1 MGAKTSG
8 SRPASATVT
17 SNRIVVGVD
26 VPAQDSGPL
35 TWACQ
40 EADRVRAALQVVSA
54 RPVGVGP
61 PAARPATDI
70 GSDPT
75 ESMLRSIA
83 ELAHGL
89 CADAE
94 VRPPRVE
101 AGSPPHVLVG
111 ALDDQALLLVVG
123 RRTRACVQHLLLG
136 STSIAV
142 AGRAPVPTVVVPDT
156 WAPGQAASSPV
167 VVGLS
172 GEDDE
177 PLLRFGFDRAASL
190 RVPLVAVHALDIPSL
205 LTWSPSGIARMRAR
219 VLTTMDLR
227 LASWRAEFP
236 DLEIVTAAPAERP
249 VGALTDAGRVAQLVV
264 VGRHTRG
271 AGHLG
276 PRLGSTARGV
286 LQHAAVPVAVVP
298 VQPVDD
304 VTRQRTHVSSDVWAP
319 TY

>member
-1 MGAKTSG
+1 MGAKTTG

-17 SNRIVVGVD
+17 RDRIVVGVD
-26 VPAQDSGPL
+26 VPAQGSGPL

-40 EADRVRAALQVVSA
+40 EADRVHAALQVVSA
-54 RPVGVGP
+54 RPVGMGP
-61 PAARPATDI
+61 PAARPATYI

-75 ESMLRSIA
+75 EAMLHSLA
-83 ELAHGL
+83 DLAHGL

-94 VRPPRVE
+94 VLPPRVE
-101 AGSPPHVLVG
+101 TGSPPHVLIE
-111 ALDDQALLLVVG
+111 ALDAHALLLVVG
-123 RRTRACVQHLLLG
+123 RHTRAGVRHLLG

-177 PLLRFGFDRAASL
+177 PLLRFGFDRAAAL
-190 RVPLVAVHALDIPSL
+190 RVPLVAVHAWDISSL
-205 LTWSPSGIARMRAR
+205 LAWSPTEMARMRAK

-227 LASWRAEFP
+227 LAPWRAELP

-249 VGALTDAGRVAQLVV
+249 VDALTDAGHVAQLVV

-286 LQHAAVPVAVVP
+286 LHHAAVPVAVVP
-298 VQPVDD
+298 VQSSGD
-304 VTRQRTHVSSDVWAP
+304 VRRQRTHVSSDVWAP
-319 TY
+319 MY

>member
-1 MGAKTSG
+1 MGAKTTG

-17 SNRIVVGVD
+17 RDRIVVGVD
-26 VPAQDSGPL
+26 LPAQGSGAL

-40 EADRVRAALQVVSA
+40 EADRVHAALQVVSA
-54 RPVGVGP
+54 RPAGSGP
-61 PAARPATDI
+61 PAGRPAAYI

-75 ESMLRSIA
+75 DAMLHSLTD
-83 ELAHGL
+83 LAHGL

-94 VRPPRVE
+94 VLPPRVE
-101 AGSPPHVLVG
+101 TGSPPQVLVE
-111 ALDDQALLLVVG
+111 ALDDHALLLVVG
-123 RRTRACVQHLLLG
+123 RHTRARVQHLLG

-156 WAPGQAASSPV
+156 WAPVQAASSPV

-172 GEDDE
+172 GEDDG
-177 PLLRFGFDRAASL
+177 PLLRFGFDRAAAL
-190 RVPLVAVHALDIPSL
+190 RVPLVAVHAWDIPSL
-205 LTWSPSGIARMRAR
+205 LTWSASEIARMRAK
-219 VLTTMDLR
+219 VLTSMDLR

-236 DLEIVTAAPAERP
+236 DLEMVTVAPAERP
-249 VGALTDAGRVAQLVV
+249 VDALTDAGHVAQLVV

-271 AGHLG
+271 AAHLG

-286 LQHAAVPVAVVP
+286 LHHAAVPVAVVP
-298 VQPVDD
+298 VQSSDD
-304 VTRQRTHVSSDVWAP
+304 VARQRPHVSSDVWAP

>member
-1 MGAKTSG
+1 MGAKTTG

-17 SNRIVVGVD
+17 RDRIVVGVD
-26 VPAQDSGPL
+26 LPAQGRGPL

-40 EADRVRAALQVVSA
+40 EADRVHASLQAVWACPPGS
-54 RPVGVGP
+54 GP
-61 PAARPATDI
+61 PAARPATYI
-70 GSDPT
+70 GSYPT
-75 ESMLRSIA
+75 EARLHSLA
-83 ELAHGL
+83 DLAHGL

-94 VRPPRVE
+94 VLPPRVE
-101 AGSPPHVLVG
+101 AGSPPHVLVE
-111 ALDDQALLLVVG
+111 ALDDHALLLVVG
-123 RRTRACVQHLLLG
+123 RRTRAGVQHLLG

-142 AGRAPVPTVVVPDT
+142 AGRAPVPTLVVPDT
-156 WAPGQAASSPV
+156 WTPVQAASSPV

-177 PLLRFGFDRAASL
+177 PLLRFGFDRAAAL
-190 RVPLVAVHALDIPSL
+190 RVPLVAVHAWDIPSL
-205 LTWSPSGIARMRAR
+205 LTWSPSEIARMRAK

-227 LASWRAEFP
+227 LAPWRTEFP
-236 DLEIVTAAPAERP
+236 DLEMVTAAPAERP
-249 VGALTDAGRVAQLVV
+249 VDALTDAGHVAQLVV

-286 LQHAAVPVAVVP
+286 LHHAAVPVAVVP
-298 VQPVDD
+298 VRASDD
-304 VTRQRTHVSSDVWAP
+304 VARQPTHVSSDVWAP